1 MNFEALSMNNEQEYD
16 FIRIWFY
23 HLKIIIDIYAYVY
36 IHRYVRIFPFLLDEQ
51 CQVDRARQK
60 LKTHGDIPNV
70 VEHVLWDKFPS
81 CRNNNFRSSMLWHLS
96 QMQLHQSSYTAAFAS
111 VHLSF
116 HEMNLCRQASRGNH
130 MVSLWGYMKCI
141 AVVLKT
147 EDILQVTAA
156 SLFLIDI
163 ITCTVKCSRLQ
174 VSLLASV
181 SFCDFIFTCRAE

>member
-1 MNFEALSMNNEQEYD
+1 MNRNMILSFKNNCTY
-16 FIRIWFY
+16 
-23 HLKIIIDIYAYVY
+23 IYAYVY
-36 IHRYVRIFPFLLDEQ
+36 IHIYMRIFSAGWIMPGGQGKAE
-51 CQVDRARQK
+51 VEN
-60 LKTHGDIPNV
+60 TWGHTNV

-141 AVVLKT
+141 AVVLKI

-156 SLFLIDI
+156 SLFSIVI
-163 ITCTVKCSRLQ
+163 ITCIVKCSRLQ
-174 VSLLASV
+174 VSLLTSV